1 MCYTLIVVW
10 ITQEGPMSEE
20 DIDEKRRAF
29 LIKASAAMGAVGVMA
44 TAVPF
49 VASML
54 PSEDV
59 KEAGAPVKVDISKL
73 KPGEQLTVM
82 WRNKPIWIVR
92 RTPEALLSLQTDTQ
106 QLRDPNSDIEQQPDY
121 ARNRYRSIKPEILVL
136 VGICT
141 HLGCIPT
148 YRPDENSV
156 QANWPGGFYCSCH
169 GSKFDLAGR
178 VFKGVPAPIN
188 LEVPSYSFID
198 DNTLIIG
205 VDYPKKA

>member
-1 MCYTLIVVW
+1 M
-10 ITQEGPMSEE
+10 EEE

-29 LIKASAAMGAVGVMA
+29 LIKASATVGAVGVIA

-59 KEAGAPVKVDISKL
+59 LEAGAPVKISIGEL
-73 KPGEQLTVM
+73 KPGQQLTIM
-82 WRNKPIWIVR
+82 WRSKPIWIIR
-92 RTPEALLSLQTDTQ
+92 RTPEEVQSLALDEGL
-106 QLRDPNSDIEQQPDY
+106 LRDPNSDVDQQPPY

-148 YRPDENSV
+148 YRPDPNSV
-156 QANWPGGFYCSCH
+156 QRGWPGGFYCSCH
-169 GSKFDLAGR
+169 GSKFDMAGR

-198 DNTLIIG
+198 DNTLLVG

>member
-1 MCYTLIVVW
+1 
-10 ITQEGPMSEE
+10 MSEQ
-20 DIDEKRRAF
+20 DDVDQKRRDF
-29 LIKASAAMGAVGVMA
+29 LIKAGATMGAVGVMA

-59 KEAGAPVKVDISKL
+59 IEAGAPVKVDISTL
-73 KPGEQLTVM
+73 KPGQQLTIM
-82 WRNKPIWIVR
+82 WRSKPIWIIH
-92 RTPEALLSLQTDTQ
+92 RTPEALQSLQHDETL
-106 QLRDPNSDIEQQPDY
+106 LRDPLSEIDQQPQY
-121 ARNRYRSIKPEILVL
+121 AKNRFRSIKPEILVL

-148 YRPDENSV
+148 YRPDQDSL
-156 QANWPGGFYCSCH
+156 QTNWPGGFYCSCH
-169 GSKFDLAGR
+169 GSKFDLSGR

-188 LEVPSYSFID
+188 LEVPSYTYLD
-198 DNTLIIG
+198 EKTLLIG

>member
-1 MCYTLIVVW
+1 MV
-10 ITQEGPMSEE
+10 EDE

-29 LIKASAAMGAVGVMA
+29 LIKASATMGAVGVMA

-49 VASML
+49 VASMM
-54 PSEDV
+54 PSEEV
-59 KEAGAPVKVDISKL
+59 QEAGAPIKVDISKL

-92 RTPEALLSLQTDTQ
+92 RTPEALASLERDTEL
-106 QLRDPNSDIEQQPDY
+106 LRDPNSEMDQQPLY
-121 ARNRYRSIKPEILVL
+121 AKNLFRSIKPDLLVL

-148 YRPDENSV
+148 YRPDQNSI
-156 QANWPGGFYCSCH
+156 QAGWPGGFYCSCH

-188 LEVPSYSFID
+188 LEVPSYSYVD
-198 DNTLIIG
+198 NNTLLIG
-205 VDYPKKA
+205 VDNTKK

>member
-1 MCYTLIVVW
+1 M
-10 ITQEGPMSEE
+10 EEE
-20 DIDEKRRAF
+20 DIDEQRRAF
-29 LIKASAAMGAVGVMA
+29 LIKASAAVGAVGVLA

-59 KEAGAPVKVDISKL
+59 LEAGAPIKINIGEI
-73 KPGEQLTVM
+73 KPGQQLTIM
-82 WRNKPIWIVR
+82 WRSKPIWIIR
-92 RTPEALLSLQTDTQ
+92 RTPEEIQSLALDDNL
-106 QLRDPNSDIEQQPDY
+106 LRDPNSDIDQQPQY
-121 ARNRYRSIKPEILVL
+121 AKNRYRSIKPEILVL

-148 YRPDENSV
+148 FRPDPNSI
-156 QANWPGGFYCSCH
+156 QKGWPGGFYCSCH
-169 GSKFDLAGR
+169 GSKFDMAGR

-198 DNTLIIG
+198 DNTLLVG

>member
-1 MCYTLIVVW
+1 MATD
-10 ITQEGPMSEE
+10 E
-20 DIDEKRRAF
+20 IDQKRRDF
-29 LIKASAAMGAVGVMA
+29 LVKASATMGAVGVIA

-59 KEAGAPVKVDISKL
+59 VTAGAPIKVDISKL

-82 WRNKPIWIVR
+82 WRGKPIWIVH
-92 RTPEALLSLQTDTQ
+92 RTKEALESLNTDES
-106 QLRDPNSDIEQQPDY
+106 QLRDPNSSIDQQPAY
-121 ARNRYRSIKPEILVL
+121 ARNKFRSIKPEILVL

-148 YRPDENSV
+148 YRPDQGSI
-156 QANWPGGFYCSCH
+156 QPKWPGGFYCSCH
-169 GSKFDLAGR
+169 GSKFDMAGR

-198 DNTLIIG
+198 DKTLLIG
-205 VDYPKKA
+205 VDHPQKA

>member
-1 MCYTLIVVW
+1 MAD
-10 ITQEGPMSEE
+10 
-20 DIDEKRRAF
+20 DIDQKRREF
-29 LIKASAAMGAVGVMA
+29 LIKATATMGAVGVIA

-59 KEAGAPVKVDISKL
+59 SEAGAPLKVDISQL
-73 KPGEQLTVM
+73 KPGAQLTVM
-82 WRNKPIWIVR
+82 WRGKPIWIIHR
-92 RTPEALLSLQTDTQ
+92 TQ
-106 QLRDPNSDIEQQPDY
+106 QAIASLDKDENLLRDPTSNVEQQPAY

-148 YRPDENSV
+148 YRPDPASIE
-156 QANWPGGFYCSCH
+156 ADWPGGFFCSCH

-188 LEVPSYSFID
+188 LEVPSYTFMNNS
-198 DNTLIIG
+198 TLLIG

>member
-1 MCYTLIVVW
+1 M
-10 ITQEGPMSEE
+10 EE
-20 DIDEKRRAF
+20 EEIDEKRRAF
-29 LIKASAAMGAVGVMA
+29 LIKASATVGAVGVIA

-59 KEAGAPVKVDISKL
+59 LEAGAPVKISIGEL
-73 KPGEQLTVM
+73 KPGQQLTIM
-82 WRNKPIWIVR
+82 WRSKPIWIIR
-92 RTPEALLSLQTDTQ
+92 RTPEEVQSLALDEGL
-106 QLRDPNSDIEQQPDY
+106 LRDPNSDVDQQPPY

-148 YRPDENSV
+148 YRPDPNSV
-156 QANWPGGFYCSCH
+156 QRGWPGGFYCSCH
-169 GSKFDLAGR
+169 GSKFDMAGR

-198 DNTLIIG
+198 DNTLLVG

>member
-1 MCYTLIVVW
+1 
-10 ITQEGPMSEE
+10 MS
-20 DIDEKRRAF
+20 DDVDEKRRRF
-29 LIKASAAMGAVGVMA
+29 LIKASATVGAVGALA

-49 VASML
+49 IASML

-59 KEAGAPVKVDISKL
+59 SEAAAPIKVDISQL
-73 KPGEQLTVM
+73 KPGDQLTVM
-82 WRNKPIWIVR
+82 WRGRPIWIIH
-92 RTPEALLSLQTDTQ
+92 RTQEALVSLNNDENL
-106 QLRDPNSDIEQQPDY
+106 LRDPLSSIDQQPNY

-148 YRPDENSV
+148 YRPDPKTVEPD
-156 QANWPGGFYCSCH
+156 WPGGFFCSCH

-188 LEVPSYSFID
+188 LEVPSYTYVNDTTIM
-198 DNTLIIG
+198 IG
-205 VDYPKKA
+205 VDHPNK

>member
-1 MCYTLIVVW
+1 MV
-10 ITQEGPMSEE
+10 EDE

-49 VASML
+49 VASMM
-54 PSEDV
+54 PSEEV
-59 KEAGAPVKVDISKL
+59 QEAGAPIKVDISKL
-73 KPGEQLTVM
+73 KPGEQLTIM

-92 RTPEALLSLQTDTQ
+92 RTPEALASLERDTEL
-106 QLRDPNSDIEQQPDY
+106 LRDPNSEIDQQPAY
-121 ARNRYRSIKPEILVL
+121 AKNLFRSIKPDILVL

-148 YRPDENSV
+148 YRPDQNSIQV
-156 QANWPGGFYCSCH
+156 GWPGGFYCSCH

-188 LEVPSYSFID
+188 LEVPSYSYID
-198 DNTLIIG
+198 NNTLLIG
-205 VDYPKKA
+205 VDNSKK

>member
-1 MCYTLIVVW
+1 MA
-10 ITQEGPMSEE
+10 EE

-29 LIKASAAMGAVGVMA
+29 LIKATATMGAVGVMA

-54 PSEDV
+54 PSEEV
-59 KEAGAPVKVDISKL
+59 KEAGAPLKVDISSI
-73 KPGEQLTVM
+73 KPGQQLTVM
-82 WRNKPIWIVR
+82 WRSKPIWIIR
-92 RTPEALLSLQTDTQ
+92 RTQEEILSLKLADPF
-106 QLRDPNSDIEQQPDY
+106 LRDPNSEIDQQPPY
-121 ARNRYRSIKPEILVL
+121 AKNQFRSIKPEILVL

-148 YRPDENSV
+148 FRPDPGTV

-188 LEVPSYSFID
+188 LEVPSYTFID
-198 DNTLIIG
+198 DHTLLIG